1 MQDKFDLTELLRQEG
16 RPLSTEEVFAACE
29 DHDAAA
35 AAISRLL
42 SSGKILMTRK
52 KKLALPEQT
61 GLIAGRIQ
69 GNAKGFGFFL
79 PEDGSPDAYISEED
93 MHGAMHG
100 DKVWARLTDGVSK
113 NGSQE
118 AEVALIYER
127 AYKRIVGTIEFDR
140 YDAYIIPDDRKI
152 AEDMLVLPQDT
163 MGAKLGDKVVAEI
176 LSYPDGRRPMIGR
189 VIEVLGSRRD
199 AGTDVLSIVRQYD

>member
-1 MQDKFDLTELLRQEG
+1 MDHEIKLMDLLREEG
-16 RPLSTEEVFAACE
+16 RPLSTDEIFSGLP
-29 DHDAAA
+29 DRDAAA

-100 DKVWARLTDGVSK
+100 DQVWARLTAGVSK

-127 AYKRIVGTIEFDR
+127 AYTRIVGTFEIDR

-152 AEDMLVLPQDT
+152 A
-163 MGAKLGDKVVAEI
+163 
-176 LSYPDGRRPMIGR
+176 
-189 VIEVLGSRRD
+189 
-199 AGTDVLSIVRQYD
+199 

>member
-1 MQDKFDLTELLRQEG
+1 MTELLRQEG

-93 MHGAMHG
+93 MHGPMHG

-118 AEVALIYER
+118 AEVALIY
-127 AYKRIVGTIEFDR
+127 
-140 YDAYIIPDDRKI
+140 
-152 AEDMLVLPQDT
+152 
-163 MGAKLGDKVVAEI
+163 
-176 LSYPDGRRPMIGR
+176 
-189 VIEVLGSRRD
+189 
-199 AGTDVLSIVRQYD
+199 